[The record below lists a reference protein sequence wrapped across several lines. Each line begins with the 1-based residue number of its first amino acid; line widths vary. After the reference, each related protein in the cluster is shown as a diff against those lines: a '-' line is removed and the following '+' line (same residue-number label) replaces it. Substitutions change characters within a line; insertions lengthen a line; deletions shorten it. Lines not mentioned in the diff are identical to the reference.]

1 MNELKNIPTEKL
13 TEEFISR
20 GRTRVIVK
28 EFPEDRCLFSHETK
42 ISDNRLHKGDML
54 LAINAVE
61 LHD

>member
-13 TEEFISR
+13 AEELISR
-20 GRTRVIVK
+20 EKARVIVK